1 MDDRERVLRALHHQ
15 EPDRIALWDAPWETT
30 IERWH
35 AEGMPADVGP
45 HDYFGYAIGGIGA
58 DMTLRLQPEV
68 IEETDD
74 FKIERDADGAVT
86 KMWKGKVST
95 PELIDY
101 TITSAEEWDRVRDR
115 LVFSPDRVDLEACRN
130 AMKGGRERGYFMQY
144 FGGGIGYDKIMRFV
158 GNERVLVAMA
168 EEPEWILD
176 MFLASARLIVDAGAY
191 LLDNGI
197 EYDGV
202 FIYNDMG
209 YRNGALFSPAM
220 YRTLQKP
227 ADAMVFDFF
236 HERGLK
242 VILHSCGCVRELVP
256 DLVDA
261 GLDCLQ
267 PLEVK
272 AGMDVVELK
281 KSFGEKLSFMG
292 NIDVRAMAAEDPAV
306 IEEEIARKVPVAMEG
321 GGYVYHSDHSV
332 PDNVSFERYQYV
344 MRLVKE
350 HGTYR

>member
-1 MDDRERVLRALHHQ
+1 MDDRERVLRALNHQ
-15 EPDRIALWDAPWETT
+15 EADRIALWDSPWETT
-30 IERWH
+30 VERWH
-35 AEGMPADVGP
+35 REGLPADVSP
-45 HDYFGYAIGGIGA
+45 QDYFGYGVGSVGG
-58 DMTLRLQPEV
+58 DMTLRLPSEV
-68 IEETDD
+68 LEETDEH
-74 FKIERDADGAVT
+74 KIERDADGAVT
-86 KMWKGKVST
+86 RMWKGKVST

-101 TITSAEEWDRVRDR
+101 AITSAEEWERVRDR
-115 LVFSPDRVDLEACRN
+115 AVFSPDRVDLEACRS
-130 AMKGGRERGYFMQY
+130 AMKWGRERGYFMQY

-158 GNERVLVAMA
+158 GNERTLVAMA
-168 EEPEWILD
+168 EEPDWVLD
-176 MFLASARLIVDAGAY
+176 MFMTSARLIVDVGAY
-191 LLDNGI
+191 LLDNGL

-220 YRTLQKP
+220 YRRLQRP
-227 ADAMVFDFF
+227 ADKLVLDFF

-256 DLVDA
+256 DLVEV

-267 PLEVK
+267 PLEAK

-281 KSFGEKLSFMG
+281 RGFGDKLSFMG
-292 NIDVRAMAAEDPAV
+292 NIDVRAMAADDPAV

-332 PDNVSFERYQYV
+332 PDNVSFAQYERV
-344 MRLVKE
+344 IGLVKE
-350 HGTYR
+350 YGTYR